1 MANDLAAGGVEHGPY
16 NPQLLFAGEAPIVT
30 GNAVAANTIT
40 KHAVCVL
47 LADGTISN
55 ATSALT
61 TGDKCVIAAQ
71 DATVGQNVP
80 YFSGGFFN
88 HAQLTNWPTAIDTL
102 AERKQFFMGT
112 DIKVGSIANA

>member
-16 NPQLLFAGEAPIVT
+16 NPELLYAGEAPIVS
-30 GNAVAANTIT
+30 GNAVAATAIV

-55 ATSALT
+55 ATAALT

-71 DATVGQNVP
+71 PAAIGQSVP

-88 HAQLTNWPTAIDTL
+88 HAQLTIWPTAMDTL
-102 AERKQFFMGT
+102 VKRKAFFMGT
-112 DIKVGSIANA
+112 DIKVGSIQNA

>member
-16 NPQLLFAGEAPIVT
+16 VPEQLFAGESPIVT
-30 GNAVAANTIT
+30 GNAVAATAIV

-71 DATVGQNVP
+71 PASIGQNVP
-80 YFSGGFFN
+80 YFSGGHFN
-88 HAQLTNWPTAIDTL
+88 HAQLTNWPTAMDTL
-102 AERKQFFMGT
+102 AERKAFFMGT
-112 DIKVGSIANA
+112 DIKVGSIHNA